1 MQRATPL
8 ADGPA
13 GAAGKRAA
21 YVAQGFSPAQAAAGR
36 AGAPCYPRGSPLV
49 HLVHVIYHLG
59 IGGGEVF
66 LADLAVALAPRG
78 IRQQVFCIGPAGPL
92 ADRLGAAGVRVTAL
106 GKRTAAG
113 AGTIARLA
121 AALRSARP
129 DVVQLHGEAGLFW
142 GLPAARLARA
152 PHVVSLVYQNYPEST
167 AKMRAARLL
176 LPRAH
181 AVIAGSE
188 SVRAFAVSSLGAP
201 ASRTHVVHCGID
213 IEAFTPRER
222 PPIRE
227 AADARRL
234 VTVGRLVQRKGHAVA
249 LAALAGVA
257 RARPDVELVI
267 VGDGP
272 ERAALER
279 LAAAA
284 GLSRHVSFAGTVWPT
299 REVLRGADL
308 FLFPSLDEPQGLA
321 LLEAAASGVP
331 IVASRTGGIPE
342 MVDESSAV
350 LVPPGDAEALGS
362 AVVRLLADPARRRAL
377 AAAAGRRVHRF
388 DIRAVARRY
397 EAVYA
402 GLIAPAAI
410 HRGKE
415 PA

>member
-1 MQRATPL
+1 
-8 ADGPA
+8 
-13 GAAGKRAA
+13 
-21 YVAQGFSPAQAAAGR
+21 
-36 AGAPCYPRGSPLV
+36 V

-66 LADLAVALAPRG
+66 LADLAVALAARG

-92 ADRLGAAGVRVTAL
+92 SNRLCAAGIAVTAL
-106 GKRTAAG
+106 GKRTIAG

-142 GLPAARLARA
+142 GLPAARVARA
-152 PHVVSLVYQNYPEST
+152 ARIVSLVYQNYPESK
-167 AKMRAARLL
+167 AKMRVARLL

-181 AVIAGSE
+181 AVVAGSE
-188 SVRAFAVSSLGAP
+188 SIRAFAVSSLGAP

-213 IEAFTPRER
+213 VQAFTRSEP
-222 PPIRE
+222 PPIRD
-227 AADARRL
+227 AAHARRL
-234 VTVGRLVQRKGHAVA
+234 VTVGRLVPRKGHAVA
-249 LAALAGVA
+249 IAALAEVVRG
-257 RARPDVELVI
+257 RPEVELVI
-267 VGDGP
+267 VGEGR

-279 LAAAA
+279 LAAAS
-284 GLSRHVSFAGTVWPT
+284 GLTGHITFAGTVWPT

-321 LLEAAASGVP
+321 LLEAAAAGVP

-362 AVVRLLADPARRRAL
+362 AIASLLADPERRAALAVEAARRVR
-377 AAAAGRRVHRF
+377 RF
-388 DIRAVARRY
+388 DIRPIAGQY
-397 EAVYA
+397 EALYSDLTA
-402 GLIAPAAI
+402 SGRI
-410 HRGKE
+410 HDREE

>member
-1 MQRATPL
+1 MHL
-8 ADGPA
+8 A
-13 GAAGKRAA
+13 
-21 YVAQGFSPAQAAAGR
+21 
-36 AGAPCYPRGSPLV
+36 
-49 HLVHVIYHLG
+49 HVIYHLG

-66 LADLAVALAPRG
+66 LADLAVVLAARG

-92 ADRLGAAGVRVTAL
+92 AGRLRAANVMVRAL

-113 AGTIARLA
+113 AVTIARLA

-142 GLPAARLARA
+142 GLPAARLAGA
-152 PHVVSLVYQNYPEST
+152 PHIVSLVYQNYPESK

-188 SVRAFAVSSLGAP
+188 SIRAFAVSSLGAP
-201 ASRTHVVHCGID
+201 ASRTRVIHCGID
-213 IEAFTPRER
+213 VETFTRPER
-222 PPIRE
+222 LPVRD
-227 AADARRL
+227 ATNARRL
-234 VTVGRLVQRKGHAVA
+234 VTVGRLVPRKGHAVA
-249 LAALAGVA
+249 IAALGEVV
-257 RARPDVELVI
+257 RGRPDAELVI
-267 VGDGP
+267 VGEGP

-279 LAAAA
+279 LAAAS
-284 GLSRHVSFAGTVWPT
+284 GLGRHVSFAGTVWPT

-321 LLEAAASGVP
+321 LLEAAATGVP

-350 LVPPGDAEALGS
+350 LVPPGDAAALGS
-362 AVVRLLADPARRRAL
+362 AIVRLLADPERRAAL
-377 AAAAGRRVHRF
+377 AEQAARRVHRF
-388 DIRAVARRY
+388 DIRPIASRY
-397 EAVYA
+397 EALYSD
-402 GLIAPAAI
+402 LAARRAI
-410 HRGKE
+410 QTEE

>member
-1 MQRATPL
+1 
-8 ADGPA
+8 
-13 GAAGKRAA
+13 
-21 YVAQGFSPAQAAAGR
+21 
-36 AGAPCYPRGSPLV
+36 V

-92 ADRLGAAGVRVTAL
+92 AGRLRAAGVRVTAL

-113 AGTIARLA
+113 VVTIARLA

-129 DVVQLHGEAGLFW
+129 DVVQLHGEAGLYW
-142 GLPAARLARA
+142 GLPAATLAGA
-152 PHVVSLVYQNYPEST
+152 PHVVSLVYQNYPESK
-167 AKMRAARLL
+167 AKMRATRLL

-188 SVRAFAVSSLGAP
+188 SIRVFAVSSLGAP

-213 IEAFTPRER
+213 VEAFTPRE
-222 PPIRE
+222 PLPIRE
-227 AADARRL
+227 AAHARRL
-234 VTVGRLVQRKGHAVA
+234 VTVGRLVPRKGHAVA
-249 LAALAGVA
+249 IEALAEVV
-257 RARPDVELVI
+257 RARPDAELVI
-267 VGDGP
+267 VGEGP

-279 LAAAA
+279 LAGAC
-284 GLSRHVSFAGTVWPT
+284 GLSRHVSFAGIVWPT

-321 LLEAAASGVP
+321 LLEAAAIGVP

-350 LVPPGDAEALGS
+350 LVPPGDAEALAS
-362 AVVRLLADPARRRAL
+362 AVVRLLADPARRTGL
-377 AAAAGRRVHRF
+377 AAEAARRVHRF
-388 DIRAVARRY
+388 DIRAIARRY
-397 EAVYA
+397 EALYS
-402 GLIAPAAI
+402 GMIAPGAI
-410 HRGKE
+410 DRAQE